1 MNLLDSIMNAGN
13 GAAVRQIGAE
23 VGPDEAQATA
33 ALSALDDITGMIGRT
48 FGRT

>member
-23 VGPDEAQATA
+23 VGPDEAQATRRCRPWTI
-33 ALSALDDITGMIGRT
+33 SME
-48 FGRT
+48 